1 MIDQFVQ
8 EIIDWLL
15 LIHPINLYLF
25 FFAISYLENIMPPVP
40 GDVLIVFTGY
50 LAAQGLIN
58 LYLIWGL
65 TVFASVVGFMSIYC
79 VGRKLEQ
86 QISAN
91 RHDHFFL
98 KFINYEYLNVAKS
111 WMSKYGQLVILGNR
125 FLAGTR
131 SVISLTA
138 GITDLNLSKT
148 IVNSLISSAL
158 WNALLIAL
166 GWLLKENWIMIGEY
180 LSTYGRVVLI
190 VVILLVIS
198 RLIYVRLMGKN
209 AQDSV

>member
-1 MIDQFVQ
+1 
-8 EIIDWLL
+8 
-15 LIHPINLYLF
+15 
-25 FFAISYLENIMPPVP
+25 
-40 GDVLIVFTGY
+40 
-50 LAAQGLIN
+50 
-58 LYLIWGL
+58 
-65 TVFASVVGFMSIYC
+65 
-79 VGRKLEQ
+79 
-86 QISAN
+86 
-91 RHDHFFL
+91 
-98 KFINYEYLNVAKS
+98 
-111 WMSKYGQLVILGNR
+111 MSKYGQLVILGNR